1 VIRRFVQTTTWR
13 DMLIP
18 LGAAIL
24 TAGVQHVQDRAA
36 EQEGRLAELV
46 ELVAFRRD
54 QLAGTR
60 DLAAEPPEAPE
71 APELEPSSGGGWA
84 IAAVVIVA
92 AAAAVGIRK
101 VWTIALDQF
110 TAEEDQRFSP
120 SLAAEV
126 AAEVVREHLADLVD
140 PVDQLGAP
148 ADDAPA
154 PEGPGVDA

>member
-60 DLAAEPPEAPE
+60 DLAAEPPEAPAE
-71 APELEPSSGGGWA
+71 DDLVVGRELSSVAGGGWT

-92 AAAAVGIRK
+92 AAAAVGLRK
-101 VWTIALDQF
+101 VWAIALDQF
-110 TAEEDQRFSP
+110 TADEDQRFGPP
-120 SLAAEV
+120 SYV
-126 AAEVVREHLADLVD
+126 PGPD
-140 PVDQLGAP
+140 PVDQVDHLGA
-148 ADDAPA
+148 DVAPA

>member
-1 VIRRFVQTTTWR
+1 
-13 DMLIP
+13 MLIP

-60 DLAAEPPEAPE
+60 DLGAEPPEAPE
-71 APELEPSSGGGWA
+71 APEAPELGGPAAGAWT

-92 AAAAVGIRK
+92 AAAAVGLRK
-101 VWTIALDQF
+101 VWAIALDQF
-110 TAEEDQRFSP
+110 TADEDQRFGPDLSAVPGP
-120 SLAAEV
+120 SV
-126 AAEVVREHLADLVD
+126 PGGVKWADPVD
-140 PVDQLGAP
+140 QVDQLGA
-148 ADDAPA
+148 DVAPA

>member
-1 VIRRFVQTTTWR
+1 
-13 DMLIP
+13 MLIP

-60 DLAAEPPEAPE
+60 DLGAEPPEAPE
-71 APELEPSSGGGWA
+71 APELGGPAAGAWT

-92 AAAAVGIRK
+92 AAAAVGLRK
-101 VWTIALDQF
+101 VWAIALDQF
-110 TAEEDQRFSP
+110 TADEDQRFGPP
-120 SLAAEV
+120 SYVPGPDHVPLPDRDPV
-126 AAEVVREHLADLVD
+126 DL
-140 PVDQLGAP
+140 VDQLGAP